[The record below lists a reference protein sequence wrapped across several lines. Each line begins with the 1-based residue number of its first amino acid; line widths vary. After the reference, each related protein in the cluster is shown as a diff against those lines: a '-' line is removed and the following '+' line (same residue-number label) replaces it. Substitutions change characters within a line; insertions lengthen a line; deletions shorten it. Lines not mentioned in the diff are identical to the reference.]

1 MAKLFSSLLT
11 TLYWPVVGLFAIF
24 ALISLIAFV
33 STIER
38 SATGSFYN
46 IGYAG
51 TVVFIAVMLAASIM
65 LRQRGNVQM
74 AHLIVY
80 APFGLVLVTV
90 ALFFAMAFAFG
101 KGR

>member
-11 TLYWPVVGLFAIF
+11 TLYWPVAGLFAVF

-65 LRQRGNVQM
+65 LKQRGNVQM

>member
-11 TLYWPVVGLFAIF
+11 TLYWPVVGLFGIAAVVF
-24 ALISLIAFV
+24 VIAFV

-46 IGYAG
+46 VNAAG
-51 TVVFIAVMLAASIM
+51 SAVFIALMLAASIIM
-65 LRQRGNVQM
+65 KQRGNLYW
-74 AHLIVY
+74 AHLILY
-80 APFGLVLVTV
+80 APFGLVLLTV
-90 ALFFAMAFAFG
+90 VLFFAMAFAFG

>member
-74 AHLIVY
+74 AHLIVF